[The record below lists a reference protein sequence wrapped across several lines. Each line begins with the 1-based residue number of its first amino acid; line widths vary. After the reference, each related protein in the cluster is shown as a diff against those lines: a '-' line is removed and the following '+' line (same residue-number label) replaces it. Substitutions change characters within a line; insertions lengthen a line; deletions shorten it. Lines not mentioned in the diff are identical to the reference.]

1 MQTLI
6 GRLFLVPLLAVVA
19 ALSLSTQAFAADTWQ
34 PRFNPSQHV
43 YVEPALTSS
52 ANAPVNVSGLEQDLV
67 QFGQKHNLQI
77 FFVMAERGTENIDNA
92 QFGARM
98 IDRLLASWQGSNGFP
113 ADNYVLI
120 TVYRLPGGDW
130 QKTARGGNLGPRA
143 ISLGLTVS
151 QFQDIVNAHKGR
163 LQNNDVRGFVRNAA
177 GDVNSAIDARIAQAA
192 QAERDRIARE
202 AQAERDR
209 IAREAQEREDAARRA
224 EQMKTFVTVAT
235 YGGPPLV
242 IIIVLGVL
250 FFVTRRKRAQA
261 EGLLNGKRSDA
272 QNLGARYTELEDNY
286 LGFLDS
292 NKGWDGRLKNRSL
305 TEFRAAVA
313 LYSQLTTAK
322 LAFSGRF
329 DAAQAAFDGNRNPF
343 YWSGYNKTI
352 ELLTV
357 AQITVTGA
365 ELTDDQ
371 RTLFGGTVQEKTYE
385 LSGLMTEMEDVYK
398 SCKSKLSALKTAMH
412 KVRENQGDVARLI
425 QEVEDMKPQ
434 LTAAELTFDPY
445 TETMASLTGARDA
458 FIAIMNSDPLEASD
472 DSQAVEDGVEAL
484 KKTLTRAVTL
494 KASLTSTATAI
505 ETSAQKVAATRGKPA
520 DYNYPEVGNNA
531 VDKLP
536 VNLLLAEE
544 TGNPDTQL
552 KNARDFLAS
561 AGKHVLAGQLDKADE
576 AKASAAKEAK
586 AAADLVDAI
595 VAAAAFIQAGV
606 PNIRKAVSKLSSEI
620 TGGDADVDELKAGF
634 LKKNY
639 EGQPEKLVA
648 AKSVRDKTEAELAKV
663 KKAFFEQRYLA
674 GRELLETLGSDIQT
688 SRDAIVEVDT
698 CLKTL
703 KANREHAK
711 STVASAA
718 DLAAALVRKLKSNDF
733 TTSRATDD
741 AYAAQQPV
749 LTRQKADVELDV
761 TDWPAAAKA
770 ADELLGKLKGIDGD
784 IDTQKRAYENAKIA
798 ISNLGSAVKA
808 SQGNCDHDY
817 IRQPALNK
825 LAEGEGALD
834 KANGA
839 IKVAK
844 SDWNAIAAATEKGKD
859 ACTKANELSAAD
871 KKAGTEAQAAINA
884 ASTKITSVEGKD
896 YSDSKTIGGRH
907 RTFGQNVSAN
917 TSNAT
922 SELRS
927 ARTKMSSKDYEGAK
941 KDADDA
947 LRAAKKAES
956 DADAV
961 TAAAIAAAI
970 TTYNNEQ
977 AEQRRQEEAASRSSS
992 SNFDSGSS
1000 YSTSSSFDSGS
1011 SSTTSS
1017 NFD

>member
-1 MQTLI
+1 LTN
-6 GRLFLVPLLAVVA
+6 
-19 ALSLSTQAFAADTWQ
+19 SL
-34 PRFNPSQHV
+34 
-43 YVEPALTSS
+43 
-52 ANAPVNVSGLEQDLV
+52 
-67 QFGQKHNLQI
+67 
-77 FFVMAERGTENIDNA
+77 
-92 QFGARM
+92 
-98 IDRLLASWQGSNGFP
+98 
-113 ADNYVLI
+113 
-120 TVYRLPGGDW
+120 
-130 QKTARGGNLGPRA
+130 
-143 ISLGLTVS
+143 
-151 QFQDIVNAHKGR
+151 FQDIVNSHKGR
-163 LQNNDVRGFVRNAA
+163 LQNNDVRGFARNVAT
-177 GDVNSAIDARIAQAA
+177 DVNTTIDRLIAQAAANEQRRQEQAA
-192 QAERDRIARE
+192 QAERDRIAQEAADRE
-202 AQAERDR
+202 AAIRNAER
-209 IAREAQEREDAARRA
+209 
-224 EQMKTFVTVAT
+224 MKTFVTVAT

-250 FFVTRRKRAQA
+250 FFITRRKRSEA
-261 EGLLNGKRSDA
+261 EALIAGKRNDA

-292 NKGWDGRLKNRSL
+292 NKGWDKRLKNRSL

-313 LYSQLTTAK
+313 LYSELTTAK
-322 LAFSGRF
+322 LAFSARF
-329 DAAQAAFDGNRNPF
+329 DAADAAFNGNKNPF
-343 YWSGYNKTI
+343 YWGGYAKAI

-357 AQITVTGA
+357 AEITVTGA
-365 ELTDDQ
+365 ELTEDQ
-371 RTLFGGTVQEKTYE
+371 RTLFGNTVQEKTYQ
-385 LSGLMTEMEDVYK
+385 LSALMTAMEGVYT

-412 KVRENQGDVARLI
+412 KVRENQQDVARLI
-425 QEVEDMKPQ
+425 TEVEGMKPQ

-445 TETMASLTGARDA
+445 VETMTALAGARDA

-484 KKTLTRAVTL
+484 KKTLTRAITL
-494 KASLTSTATAI
+494 KASLSSTAQAI

-544 TGNPDTQL
+544 TGNPDTQV
-552 KNARDFLAS
+552 KNARDFLAQ
-561 AGKHVLAGQLDKADE
+561 AGKHVLAGELDKADE
-576 AKASAAKEAK
+576 AKANAGAQAK
-586 AAADLVDAI
+586 AASDLVDAI
-595 VAAAAFIQAGV
+595 VAAAAFIQQGV

-620 TGGDADVDELKAGF
+620 TGGDADVAELNAGF
-634 LKKNY
+634 LKKNF
-639 EGQPEKLVA
+639 EGQPEKIVT
-648 AKSVRDKTEAELAKV
+648 AKTVRDKTEAELAKV

-674 GRELLETLGSDIQT
+674 GRELLEALGSDIQT
-688 SRDAIVEVDT
+688 SRDEIVEVDT

-703 KANREHAK
+703 KGNREHAK
-711 STVASAA
+711 KTVAAAA
-718 DLAAALVRKLKSNDF
+718 DLAKALVRKLETNSF

-741 AYAAQQPV
+741 AYSAQQPV
-749 LTRQKADVELDV
+749 LKRQEGDVALDV
-761 TDWPAAAKA
+761 TDWPAAATA
-770 ADELLGKLKGIDGD
+770 ADDLLGKLKGIDGD
-784 IDTQKRAYENAKIA
+784 IDTQKRAYDNAKAA
-798 ISNLGSAVKA
+798 ISNLATAVAASAKTC
-808 SQGNCDHDY
+808 SHDY

-825 LAEGEGALD
+825 LAEGEGALE

-859 ACTKANELSAAD
+859 ACQKANELAAAD

-884 ASTKITSVEGKD
+884 ASSKITAVDGKD

-907 RTFGQNVSAN
+907 RTFGQNVSAD

-947 LRAAKKAES
+947 LRAAKAAE
-956 DADAV
+956 DKADAV

-977 AEQRRQEEAASRSSS
+977 AEAARKAREEASRSSS
-992 SNFDSGSS
+992 SNFDSGPSF
-1000 YSTSSSFDSGS
+1000 SSSSDFGGGS
-1011 SSTTSS
+1011 SSTSS

>member
-6 GRLFLVPLLAVVA
+6 GRIFLVPLLAVVA
-19 ALSLSTQAFAADTWQ
+19 ALTLSTQAFAADTWQ
-34 PRFNPSQHV
+34 PRFNGSHV
-43 YVEPALTSS
+43 YVEPALTNS
-52 ANAPVNVSGLEQDLV
+52 ATAPVNVSGLEQELA
-67 QFGQKHNLQI
+67 QLGQKHNLQI

-98 IDRLLASWQGSNGFP
+98 IDKLLASWQSSNGFP
-113 ADNYVLI
+113 SDNYVLI

-143 ISLGLTVS
+143 VTLGLTVS

-163 LQNNDVRGFVRNAA
+163 LQNNDVRGFVRNVGA
-177 GDVNSAIDARIAQAA
+177 DVNSTIDTRIAQAA
-192 QAERDRIARE
+192 QAERDRIARAE
-202 AQAERDR
+202 QAERDR
-209 IAREAQEREDAARRA
+209 IAREAADREAAARNA
-224 EQMKTFVTVAT
+224 ERMQTFVTVAT

-250 FFVTRRKRAQA
+250 FFITRRKRAEAQKVI
-261 EGLLNGKRSDA
+261 ESFRNGA
-272 QNLGARYTELEDNY
+272 QNLGARYTELEDGY

-313 LYSQLTTAK
+313 LYSELTTAK
-322 LAFSGRF
+322 LAFSARF
-329 DAAQAAFDGNRNPF
+329 DAADAAFNGNKNPF
-343 YWSGYNKTI
+343 FWGGYSKAI

-357 AQITVTGA
+357 AEITVTGA
-365 ELTDDQ
+365 ELSQEQ
-371 RTLFGGTVQEKTYE
+371 RTLFGNTVQEKTYQ
-385 LSGLMTEMEDVYK
+385 LSALMTSMEGVYT
-398 SCKSKLSALKTAMH
+398 SCKSKLAALKTSMQ
-412 KVRENQGDVARLI
+412 KVRENQGDVARLLK
-425 QEVEDMKPQ
+425 EVEDMKPQ

-445 TETMASLTGARDA
+445 TETMKTLEAARDA

-472 DSQAVEDGVEAL
+472 DSQAVEDGVESL

-494 KASLTSTATAI
+494 KASLTSTAQAI
-505 ETSAQKVAATRGKPA
+505 ETAAQKVAATRGKPA

-544 TGNPDTQL
+544 TGNPDTQV
-552 KNARDFLAS
+552 KSARDYLAQ
-561 AGKHVLAGQLDKADE
+561 AGKHVLSGELDKADE
-576 AKASAAKEAK
+576 AKANAGKQAK

-595 VAAAAFIQAGV
+595 VAAAAFIQQNV
-606 PNIRKAVSKLSSEI
+606 PNIRKAVSKLSTEI
-620 TGGDADVDELKAGF
+620 TGGDSDVDELKAGF
-634 LKKNY
+634 LQKNY
-639 EGQPEKLVA
+639 EGQPQKLVT

-674 GRELLETLGSDIQT
+674 GRELLEALGSDIQT

-711 STVASAA
+711 TTVASAA
-718 DLAAALVRKLKSNDF
+718 DLSRALARKLETNSF

-749 LTRQKADVELDV
+749 LTRQQADIALDV

-784 IDTQKRAYENAKIA
+784 IDTQKRAHENAKTA
-798 ISNLGSAVKA
+798 ISNLATAVKA
-808 SQGNCDHDY
+808 SAGNCDHDY

-825 LAEGEGALD
+825 LAEGRAALD

-839 IKVAK
+839 VKVAK

-859 ACTKANELSAAD
+859 ACTEANKLAAAD
-871 KKAGTEAQAAINA
+871 KTAGTEAQAAINA

-927 ARTKMSSKDYEGAK
+927 ARTKMSNKDYEGAK
-941 KDADDA
+941 KDANDA
-947 LRAAKKAES
+947 LLAAQKAER

-961 TAAAIAAAI
+961 TAAAIAAAV

-977 AEQRRQEEAASRSSS
+977 AEKRRQEEAASRSSS
-992 SNFDSGSS
+992 SNFDSGPSHT
-1000 YSTSSSFDSGS
+1000 TSSTFDSGS
-1011 SSTTSS
+1011 STTTSS